1 MQSAAKVEKLYHDI
15 GDLDMHL
22 LKVLRDKS
30 FLNIDNND
38 RSYFKKK
45 KQRRKENTDVGIID
59 CETCQFAKNHK
70 NVNPIIQLILIRRV
84 VVLLI

>member
-22 LKVLRDKS
+22 LKVFRDKS

-45 KQRRKENTDVGIID
+45 NKE
-59 CETCQFAKNHK
+59 EKK
-70 NVNPIIQLILIRRV
+70 IQMLA
-84 VVLLI
+84 LLIVRLVNLLRTIKMLTQLSN